1 MSKKLSNCLR
11 GIAAIGLGLS
21 GLIMIGGFAQ
31 AAVGDVSTFAG
42 SGVPGSADGQ
52 GVAATLKFPTGVASD
67 SFGNLYVAEQSNN
80 AIRKITP
87 GGLVSTFA
95 GSGVVGKADGQGL
108 AATFSAPN
116 KTAVDS
122 ANNVYV
128 TDTNN
133 FLIRKI
139 TPSGLVSTFA
149 GSGVAGTADGL
160 GAAASFLGG
169 FGGITVD
176 ASGNVYVT
184 DSPDVGGSFVR
195 KISPAGLVSTLAGSA
210 TTGYADLLGAAA
222 RFDGAQEIV
231 VDSSNNLYVADFQNH
246 VVRKVTPAGLVSTF
260 AGSGVQ
266 QHVNGTG
273 TGASFSQLQGLA
285 IDSANN
291 IYVGDRFNYVIRKVT
306 PAGVVTDFA
315 GKLFNNGMVDG
326 PLGVAKF
333 EDLVGLGIDP
343 TGNLFVADS
352 GNNMIRKVELVASA
366 VPCNSALAPCPS
378 STTATTLGDCVTG
391 ATVCPS
397 STTTTT
403 IAGGCPLSVVCASS
417 TTTTSTTTTT
427 LPCPSTST
435 TIDAAGVPLCLP
447 AATTTTIPDVTT
459 TTTLPCPSPST
470 TIDPAGVPRCLPITT
485 TTTTTTLGATTTTR
499 LVPSTSMVFPSIPT
513 PTVPGPSVPPTLLT
527 FGAVPAVAPIQPAP
541 TLTVAALIQQ
551 SSIPVAPVPGPSVE
565 GQVADITPAY
575 TGSSSIS
582 TLVAA
587 MVSLALGTL
596 LLASRS
602 IRATSRKSRLDQQ

>member
-1 MSKKLSNCLR
+1 MSKLLKCLR
-11 GIAAIGLGLS
+11 GVAVIGLGLS
-21 GLIMIGGFAQ
+21 GLIVIGGLAQ
-31 AAVGDVSTFAG
+31 AAVGDVSTLAG
-42 SGVPGSADGQ
+42 SGAPGKADGQ
-52 GVAATLKFPTGVASD
+52 GMAATFTFPTGVSSD

-184 DSPDVGGSFVR
+184 DSPGVGGSFVR

-231 VDSSNNLYVADFQNH
+231 IDSSNNLYAADFQNH
-246 VVRKVTPAGLVSTF
+246 VVRKITPAGLVSTF
-260 AGSGVQ
+260 AGSGIQ

-306 PAGVVTDFA
+306 PGAVVTDFA
-315 GKLFNNGMVDG
+315 GKLFSNGNVDG
-326 PLGVAKF
+326 APGIATF

-366 VPCNSALAPCPS
+366 APCNSALAPCPS
-378 STTATTLGDCVTG
+378 STTTTTSGGCVAG

-417 TTTTSTTTTT
+417 TTTTTTTA

-435 TIDAAGVPLCLP
+435 TIDAAGVPHCVP
-447 AATTTTIPDVTT
+447 TTTTTTTPDDTT
-459 TTTLPCPSPST
+459 TTTLPCPSSSPT
-470 TIDPAGVPRCLPITT
+470 TIDVAGVPRCLPT
-485 TTTTTTLGATTTTR
+485 TTTTTTLVASTTTR

-513 PTVPGPSVPPTLLT
+513 PTVPGLSVPPTLLT
-527 FGAVPAVAPIQPAP
+527 FAAVPVVTPTQPAP
-541 TLTVAALIQQ
+541 TLTVAALFQQ
-551 SSIPVAPVPGPSVE
+551 SSIPLAPVPGPSVE

-575 TGSSSIS
+575 TGSSSTS
-582 TLVAA
+582 TLVVA
-587 MVSLALGTL
+587 MLLLGLGTV

-602 IRATSRKSRLDQQ
+602 IRATSLKSRSDQP

>member
-1 MSKKLSNCLR
+1 MSKPLKCLR
-11 GIAAIGLGLS
+11 GVAAIGLGLS
-21 GLIMIGGFAQ
+21 GLILIGGLAQ
-31 AAVGDVSTFAG
+31 AAVGDVSTIAG
-42 SGVPGSADGQ
+42 SGAPGKADGQ
-52 GVAATLKFPTGVASD
+52 GVAATFTFPTGVSSD
-67 SFGNLYVAEQSNN
+67 SLGNLYVAEQSNN
-80 AIRKITP
+80 VIRKITP

-95 GSGVVGKADGQGL
+95 GSGVAGKTDGQGL
-108 AATFSAPN
+108 AASFSAPN

-139 TPSGLVSTFA
+139 TPGGLVSTFA
-149 GSGVAGTADGL
+149 GSGVAGTADGP

-176 ASGNVYVT
+176 AGGNLYVT

-231 VDSSNNLYVADFQNH
+231 IDSSNNLYVADFQNH
-246 VVRKVTPAGLVSTF
+246 VVRKITPAGLVSTF

-285 IDSANN
+285 IDLANN

-306 PAGVVTDFA
+306 PGAVVTDFA
-315 GKLFNNGMVDG
+315 GKLFSNGNVDG
-326 PLGVAKF
+326 ALGIATF
-333 EDLVGLGIDP
+333 EDLIGLGIDP

-366 VPCNSALAPCPS
+366 APCNSALAPCPS
-378 STTATTLGDCVTG
+378 TTTTTTSGGCVTG

-403 IAGGCPLSVVCASS
+403 A
-417 TTTTSTTTTT
+417 

-435 TIDAAGVPLCLP
+435 TIDAAGVPHCVP
-447 AATTTTIPDVTT
+447 DTTTTTTTTTIPDVTT
-459 TTTLPCPSPST
+459 TTASELPCPSTST
-470 TIDPAGVPRCLPITT
+470 TIDGAGAPRCLP
-485 TTTTTTLGATTTTR
+485 TTTTTTLAATTTTR

-513 PTVPGPSVPPTLLT
+513 PTVPGPPVPPTLLT
-527 FGAVPAVAPIQPAP
+527 FAAVPVVSATQPAP
-541 TLTVAALIQQ
+541 TLIVAALMQQ

-575 TGSSSIS
+575 TGSSSTS

-587 MVSLALGTL
+587 MLLLALGTL
-596 LLASRS
+596 LLASGS
-602 IRATSRKSRLDQQ
+602 IRAASRKSSADQQ

>member
-1 MSKKLSNCLR
+1 MSKRVKFLR
-11 GIAAIGLGLS
+11 GVAVISLGLS
-21 GLIMIGGFAQ
+21 GLIVIGGLAQ

-42 SGVPGSADGQ
+42 SGVPGKADGQ
-52 GVAATLKFPTGVASD
+52 GVAATFTFPTGVSSD

-80 AIRKITP
+80 VIRKITP
-87 GGLVSTFA
+87 SGLVSTFA

-128 TDTNN
+128 TDAQN

-139 TPSGLVSTFA
+139 TPGGLVSTFA
-149 GSGVAGTADGL
+149 GSGVSGTADGL

-176 ASGNVYVT
+176 AGGSVYVT
-184 DSPDVGGSFVR
+184 DSPDGGGSFVR

-210 TTGYADLLGAAA
+210 TTGYADLLGTAA

-231 VDSSNNLYVADFQNH
+231 IDSSNNLYVADFQNH
-246 VVRKVTPAGLVSTF
+246 VVRKITPAGLVSTF

-273 TGASFSQLQGLA
+273 TSASFSQLQGLA

-306 PAGVVTDFA
+306 PGAVVTDFA
-315 GKLFNNGMVDG
+315 GTLFSNGKVDG
-326 PLGVAKF
+326 ALGDATF

-352 GNNMIRKVELVASA
+352 GNNLIRKVALVASA
-366 VPCNSALAPCPS
+366 APCSSALAPCPS
-378 STTATTLGDCVTG
+378 STTTTTSGGCVTG
-391 ATVCPS
+391 ATACPS

-403 IAGGCPLSVVCASS
+403 L
-417 TTTTSTTTTT
+417 

-435 TIDAAGVPLCLP
+435 TIDAAGVPHCLP
-447 AATTTTIPDVTT
+447 DTTTTTMPDVTT
-459 TTTLPCPSPST
+459 TTTLLCPSTST
-470 TIDPAGVPRCLPITT
+470 TIDVTGVPRCLPVTTTTSTTSSTTATSSTITT
-485 TTTTTTLGATTTTR
+485 TTLIVATTTR
-499 LVPSTSMVFPSIPT
+499 LVPSTSMAFPSIPT
-513 PTVPGPSVPPTLLT
+513 PTVPGPSVPPTPLT
-527 FGAVPAVAPIQPAP
+527 FGAVPVVTPTQPAP

-565 GQVADITPAY
+565 GQIADITPAY
-575 TGSSSIS
+575 TGSSSTS

-587 MVSLALGTL
+587 IVLLALGTL

-602 IRATSRKSRLDQQ
+602 IRATSRKSRPDRQ